1 MSNAVKKILYFFLS
15 FLWVIGAVGSL
26 GYILW
31 MKEWVI
37 AIGLVIVIVPSVP
50 KIKEWVKFVLSNEE
64 LEDLGGINPY
74 RLSFWCAC
82 IVFCR

>member
-31 MKEWVI
+31 MKEWVVS
-37 AIGLVIVIVPSVP
+37 IGLVIVVVPSVP
-50 KIKEWVKFVLSNEE
+50 KIKEWVKFILSNE
-64 LEDLGGINPY
+64 
-74 RLSFWCAC
+74 
-82 IVFCR
+82 

>member
-50 KIKEWVKFVLSNEE
+50 KIKEWIKFI
-64 LEDLGGINPY
+64 LGDE
-74 RLSFWCAC
+74 
-82 IVFCR
+82 

>member
-15 FLWVIGAVGSL
+15 FLWVVGAICSL

-50 KIKEWVKFVLSNEE
+50 KIKEWIKFILSNE
-64 LEDLGGINPY
+64 
-74 RLSFWCAC
+74 
-82 IVFCR
+82 

>member
-1 MSNAVKKILYFFLS
+1 MSNEVKKILYFFLS

-50 KIKEWVKFVLSNEE
+50 KIKEWVKFILSDE
-64 LEDLGGINPY
+64 
-74 RLSFWCAC
+74 
-82 IVFCR
+82 

>member
-1 MSNAVKKILYFFLS
+1 MSNVVKKILYFFLS

-50 KIKEWVKFVLSNEE
+50 KIKEWIKFILSNE
-64 LEDLGGINPY
+64 
-74 RLSFWCAC
+74 
-82 IVFCR
+82 

>member
-31 MKEWVI
+31 MKEWVV

-50 KIKEWVKFVLSNEE
+50 KIKEWVKFILSDE
-64 LEDLGGINPY
+64 
-74 RLSFWCAC
+74 
-82 IVFCR
+82 

>member
-31 MKEWVI
+31 MKEWVV
-37 AIGLVIVIVPSVP
+37 AIGLIIVVVPSVP
-50 KIKEWVKFVLSNEE
+50 KIKEWIKFILSNE
-64 LEDLGGINPY
+64 
-74 RLSFWCAC
+74 
-82 IVFCR
+82 

>member
-15 FLWVIGAVGSL
+15 FIWVIGAVGSL

-31 MKEWVI
+31 MKEWVV

-50 KIKEWVKFVLSNEE
+50 KIKEWVKFILSNE
-64 LEDLGGINPY
+64 
-74 RLSFWCAC
+74 
-82 IVFCR
+82 

>member
-1 MSNAVKKILYFFLS
+1 MSNTVKKILYFFLS

-37 AIGLVIVIVPSVP
+37 AIGLVIVVVPSVP
-50 KIKEWVKFVLSNEE
+50 KIKEWIKFILSNE
-64 LEDLGGINPY
+64 
-74 RLSFWCAC
+74 
-82 IVFCR
+82 

>member
-1 MSNAVKKILYFFLS
+1 MSNEVKKILYFFLS

-50 KIKEWVKFVLSNEE
+50 KIKKWIKFILSNE
-64 LEDLGGINPY
+64 
-74 RLSFWCAC
+74 
-82 IVFCR
+82 

>member
-1 MSNAVKKILYFFLS
+1 MSNEVKKILYFFLS

-31 MKEWVI
+31 MKEWVV

-50 KIKEWVKFVLSNEE
+50 KIREWVKFILSNE
-64 LEDLGGINPY
+64 
-74 RLSFWCAC
+74 
-82 IVFCR
+82 

>member
-50 KIKEWVKFVLSNEE
+50 KIKEWVKFILGNE
-64 LEDLGGINPY
+64 
-74 RLSFWCAC
+74 
-82 IVFCR
+82 

>member
-50 KIKEWVKFVLSNEE
+50 KIKEWVKFI
-64 LEDLGGINPY
+64 LGDE
-74 RLSFWCAC
+74 
-82 IVFCR
+82 

>member
-31 MKEWVI
+31 IKEWVV

-50 KIKEWVKFVLSNEE
+50 KIKEWVKFILSNE
-64 LEDLGGINPY
+64 
-74 RLSFWCAC
+74 
-82 IVFCR
+82 

>member
-50 KIKEWVKFVLSNEE
+50 KIKEWLKFILSNE
-64 LEDLGGINPY
+64 
-74 RLSFWCAC
+74 
-82 IVFCR
+82 

>member
-1 MSNAVKKILYFFLS
+1 MSNAVKKIIYFFLS

-37 AIGLVIVIVPSVP
+37 AIGLVIVVVPSVP
-50 KIKEWVKFVLSNEE
+50 KIKEWIKFILSNE
-64 LEDLGGINPY
+64 
-74 RLSFWCAC
+74 
-82 IVFCR
+82 

>member
-31 MKEWVI
+31 LKEWVI

-50 KIKEWVKFVLSNEE
+50 KIKEWVKFILSNE
-64 LEDLGGINPY
+64 
-74 RLSFWCAC
+74 
-82 IVFCR
+82 

>member
-1 MSNAVKKILYFFLS
+1 MSNEVKKILYFFLS
-15 FLWVIGAVGSL
+15 LLWVIGAVGSL

-50 KIKEWVKFVLSNEE
+50 KIKEWVKFILSNE
-64 LEDLGGINPY
+64 
-74 RLSFWCAC
+74 
-82 IVFCR
+82 

>member
-37 AIGLVIVIVPSVP
+37 AIGLIIVIVPSVP
-50 KIKEWVKFVLSNEE
+50 KIKEWIKFILSNE
-64 LEDLGGINPY
+64 
-74 RLSFWCAC
+74 
-82 IVFCR
+82 

>member
-1 MSNAVKKILYFFLS
+1 MSNEVKKILYFFLS
-15 FLWVIGAVGSL
+15 FLWVIGAIGSL

-50 KIKEWVKFVLSNEE
+50 KIKEWIKFILNNE
-64 LEDLGGINPY
+64 
-74 RLSFWCAC
+74 
-82 IVFCR
+82 

>member
-1 MSNAVKKILYFFLS
+1 MSNEVKKILYFFLS

-31 MKEWVI
+31 IKEWVI

-50 KIKEWVKFVLSNEE
+50 KIKEWVKFILSNE
-64 LEDLGGINPY
+64 
-74 RLSFWCAC
+74 
-82 IVFCR
+82 

>member
-1 MSNAVKKILYFFLS
+1 MIILNNEVKKILYFFLS
-15 FLWVIGAVGSL
+15 FLWVVGAIGSL

-50 KIKEWVKFVLSNEE
+50 KIKEWVKFIFGNE
-64 LEDLGGINPY
+64 
-74 RLSFWCAC
+74 
-82 IVFCR
+82 